1 MMIKK
6 LAAPLGG
13 GFISDEMLPA
23 HADFIDDSH
32 ADLTLLNRYLNQQG
46 RDVVGSTAKAKS
58 YRDWGQGFQF
68 NFRSGYTDG
77 AVGFGLDLEAF
88 YGLKLDSGG
97 DLNDKDHQSRYPGS
111 MFPLDDGKSAND
123 FSVLSPT
130 FKMRF
135 LQDELRVGML
145 NQNNPMLANTDGRLY
160 HQTNT
165 GVQLV
170 SKDLSDFTFTG
181 GDIVRTKIRNE
192 SNDSDM
198 TTGGG
203 AKLSDRFLYGGADY
217 TGLADTTLSLWYSN
231 LQDYYQQAFIGAKH
245 TTALPVGSLLSDF
258 RAYRSLGVGGNADG
272 DADYAAA
279 GSYDNGASKGRINQS
294 TISLMESYSL
304 AGHTLGIGAQKNTGD
319 SDFPYLDSGL
329 NSGDARQGPGAGADT
344 PALTNL
350 KMNKIQHAGEQTW
363 LAQYKYDFGELGLTG
378 LTFSAAYAHGDD
390 IRTAQGDTSEWERN
404 IAVAYQVPTG
414 TLKGL
419 GVTWKNAHA
428 SPDITGAT
436 VQDENRFYV
445 SYVVPLW

>member
-1 MMIKK
+1 MIKK
-6 LAAPLGG
+6 LATPLVGALLGG
-13 GFISDEMLPA
+13 AMLPA

-68 NFRSGYTDG
+68 NFRSGFTDG

-97 DLNDKDHQSRYPGS
+97 DLNNKNHQSQYPGS

-135 LQDELRVGML
+135 LKDELRVGML
-145 NQNNPMLANTDGRLY
+145 SQNNPMLANTDGRLY

-181 GDIVRTKIRNE
+181 GDIMRTKIRNE
-192 SNDSDM
+192 TNDSDM

-203 AKLSDRFLYGGADY
+203 AKLSNRFLYGGADY
-217 TGLADTTLSLWYSN
+217 TGLANTTLSLWYSN

-272 DADYAAA
+272 DSDFATA
-279 GSYDNGASKGRINQS
+279 GSYGGGLTKGRINQS

-304 AGHTLGIGAQKNTGD
+304 AGHTIGIGAQKNTGD

-329 NSGDARQGPGAGADT
+329 NSGDNRQGPGAGADT

-350 KMNKIQHAGEQTW
+350 QLNKFQHAGEETW
-363 LAQYKYDFGELGLTG
+363 MAQYKYDFGQLGIKG
-378 LTFSAAYAHGDD
+378 LGFLAAYAHGDQ
-390 IRTAQGDTSEWERN
+390 IRVAKGGNSEWERDL
-404 IAVAYQVPTG
+404 ALSYQVPDG
-414 TLKGL
+414 KLKGL
-419 GVTWKNAHA
+419 GVTWKNAQA
-428 SPDITGAT
+428 NPSLAGQTK
-436 VQDENRFYV
+436 QDENRFYV
-445 SYVVPLW
+445 SYVIPIW